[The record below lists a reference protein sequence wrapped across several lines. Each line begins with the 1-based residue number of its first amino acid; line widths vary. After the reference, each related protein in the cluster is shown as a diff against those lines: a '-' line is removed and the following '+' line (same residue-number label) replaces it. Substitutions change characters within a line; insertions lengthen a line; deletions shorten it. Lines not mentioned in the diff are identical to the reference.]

1 MLRDRRFNW
10 VYLFGAI
17 CPARGVGSALVMPTV
32 NVDAMN
38 KHLAEISKCVAAG
51 AIAVLVIDG
60 AGWHSSSTLIVP
72 DNIVLLTLP
81 PYAPE
86 LNPLEN
92 IWEYL
97 RGNAFGHQVW
107 ETYEAILDACCNAW
121 NTITNR
127 PDLIRSIGKREWAE
141 VKI

>member
-1 MLRDRRFNW
+1 
-10 VYLFGAI
+10 
-17 CPARGVGSALVMPTV
+17 MPTV
-32 NVDAMN
+32 DADAMN
-38 KHLAEISKCVAAG
+38 KHLVEISKCVTPG

-60 AGWHSSSTLIVP
+60 AGWHRAGDLIVP
-72 DNIVLLTLP
+72 ENIVLLRLP
-81 PYAPE
+81 AYAPE

-121 NTITNR
+121 NSLTKI
-127 PDLIRSIGKREWAE
+127 PELIKSIARRTWSE
-141 VKI
+141 VRI